1 MISVAIDG
9 PAGAGKSTLA
19 RRLASDLG
27 YIYVD
32 TGAMYRTIGLY
43 ALRAGK
49 DPKDNEAVNTL
60 LPEIELHFAFID
72 GEQHIYLGGE
82 DVSSLIRTEEVG
94 MAASAVGA
102 NPAVR
107 AFLLD
112 MQRDM
117 ARKQDVL
124 MDGRDIGTVVLPDA
138 TVKIFLTASPEAR
151 ATRRW
156 KEYQAKGM
164 PNTYEEVLEDVKQ
177 RDYQDTHRAAAPLK
191 QAEDAVL
198 LDTSELN
205 FEQSLEAMKQ
215 IIARKVGGGD
225 GMVLYYILLPLAWLV
240 FHIGFRVRAEGRENL
255 KKVQTR
261 GYILAPNHISA
272 IDPVFVIITRFW
284 GRRMIVFAKKE
295 LFEINAFLSW
305 FFRCAGAMCVRGTK
319 EEAAVID
326 ETVARCQNGESL
338 LIFPEGTREKDG
350 TFLQPKSG
358 LFVIAAAAAVD
369 VVPVRIHYETP
380 DGKMKLFCKVRVVYG
395 EPMPAARFA
404 MESRRDMKKLRAN
417 KQALLDAWEKL

>member
-19 RRLASDLG
+19 RRLA
-27 YIYVD
+27 
-32 TGAMYRTIGLY
+32 AEAGLY
-43 ALRAGK
+43 LCGHRCHVPHHRPVRPAGRQG
-49 DPKDNEAVNTL
+49 PKDNEAVNTL

-164 PNTYEEVLEDVKQ
+164 PNTYEEVLADVKQ

-205 FEQSLEAMKQ
+205 FEQSLDAMKQ
-215 IIARKVGGGD
+215 IIAQKVG
-225 GMVLYYILLPLAWLV
+225 
-240 FHIGFRVRAEGRENL
+240 
-255 KKVQTR
+255 
-261 GYILAPNHISA
+261 
-272 IDPVFVIITRFW
+272 
-284 GRRMIVFAKKE
+284 
-295 LFEINAFLSW
+295 
-305 FFRCAGAMCVRGTK
+305 
-319 EEAAVID
+319 
-326 ETVARCQNGESL
+326 
-338 LIFPEGTREKDG
+338 
-350 TFLQPKSG
+350 
-358 LFVIAAAAAVD
+358 
-369 VVPVRIHYETP
+369 
-380 DGKMKLFCKVRVVYG
+380 
-395 EPMPAARFA
+395 
-404 MESRRDMKKLRAN
+404 
-417 KQALLDAWEKL
+417 